1 MNKIF
6 NLTSQFKA
14 HEEDDGT
21 VKIRGYA
28 STNDEDRAGDV
39 LKLLLGKRVA

>member
-6 NLTSQFKA
+6 SLTSQFKA

-28 STNDEDRAGDV
+28 STIAVSYTHLRAHET
-39 LKLLLGKRVA
+39 